1 MKITMNMT
9 DCRWDEER
17 FLDGQD
23 AADYLR
29 KMELDGLELMHCQG
43 GDPSFFPRPGWDLT
57 ALNCC
62 TVRGE
67 ILLFFHPG
75 WLPGC
80 ICVTGM
86 TGWICGRKTGSR

>member
-43 GDPSFFPRPGWDLT
+43 GESLVFSERDYLRHASAEL
-57 ALNCC
+57 
-62 TVRGE
+62 E
-67 ILLFFHPG
+67 
-75 WLPGC
+75 
-80 ICVTGM
+80 
-86 TGWICGRKTGSR
+86 